1 MSPLSQ
7 ADIDRFFSTSSPRS
21 RPRPRPRPPRASRSS
36 PPPVSIV
43 VHDSDDDIVA
53 LPSEPN
59 ALPRPARPSF
69 PNKFPS
75 LASDESA
82 ENSDSDIRA
91 VRLSPKRK
99 AWRATTRR
107 VVSDDDDEDTLPISG
122 KRKAAS
128 SSESESEAGLRN
140 GVKNRHPR
148 ARDPGSGRSGDEE
161 PWPSRRLTRAQRR
174 RRDSDSGSPSE
185 RPARRRR
192 RSSAKHT
199 RLDPDEESNE
209 AATEEESADEIELD
223 EPERFVTATRLR
235 TRGETAQQRM
245 LRKLKN
251 RRLNLPSSDDEE
263 EESEGP
269 SGAWEYVRDDD
280 DGFISED
287 DGFDERLM
295 PSEFSLGYAQSQEY
309 KFKVM
314 FQYLLLLVIHG
325 PDVLPL
331 RGAQKEYMAPVG
343 ELRSYIRGIRNL
355 RVRSQIWRPEFV
367 KALETYPKFLVS
379 SRAEIARYCHACNR
393 RNQHCWQSVYLT
405 GTQYDP
411 ESHDEVEGHTGNEG
425 DDDDDD
431 DDEDGDGEKL
441 PRNFDMGPH
450 CLDSARL
457 YHALS
462 HWEHHLFRRIRGL
475 YRELLRAKGVDVDDN
490 DDSDSDGDVDD
501 AELFTSV
508 AERVAELRRTQLPDE
523 HDVNAVLE
531 WMEGREYQTK
541 AFEHFTGLEQKA
553 RMLGGDDMLRET
565 GPDHY

>member
-21 RPRPRPRPPRASRSS
+21 RPRPRPRSRPPPRASRSS
-36 PPPVSIV
+36 PPPASIV

-53 LPSEPN
+53 LPSTPKT
-59 ALPRPARPSF
+59 LPRPARPTF
-69 PNKFPS
+69 PNKFPR
-75 LASDESA
+75 LDSDESA

-91 VRLSPKRK
+91 VRLSPERK

-107 VVSDDDDEDTLPISG
+107 VVSDDDDEDTLPIG
-122 KRKAAS
+122 AKRKTAR
-128 SSESESEAGLRN
+128 SSESESEARLRN
-140 GVKNRHPR
+140 GVKNHHSR
-148 ARDPGSGRSGDEE
+148 ARGPDSGRSGDEE
-161 PWPSRRLTRAQRR
+161 SSPPRRRTRAQWRQ
-174 RRDSDSGSPSE
+174 RDADSGSPSE
-185 RPARRRR
+185 RPARWRR
-192 RSSAKHT
+192 RSNAK
-199 RLDPDEESNE
+199 RARVDPDEESNE

-223 EPERFVTATRLR
+223 EPERFVTTTRLR
-235 TRGETAQQRM
+235 TRGETEQQRM

-411 ESHDEVEGHTGNEG
+411 ESHEEVDDNEG
-425 DDDDDD
+425 DEDDDK
-431 DDEDGDGEKL
+431 DEDGDKL

-457 YHALS
+457 YHSLS
-462 HWEHHLFRRIRGL
+462 HWEHRLFRRIRGL
-475 YRELLRAKGVDVDDN
+475 YRQLLRAKGVDVDDN
-490 DDSDSDGDVDD
+490 DDSDSAGDVDD
-501 AELFTSV
+501 TELFISA

-553 RMLGGDDMLRET
+553 RMLGGDDKLRET